1 MDNTEIIIDSR
12 VKLLNVENDI
22 VDWLAKQ
29 LTFINPEYVEAMKR
43 HRYIGNISQY
53 IKLYSLNPTG
63 ITIPR
68 GYLQT
73 VEDILIGRGNS
84 ITIVDNRVLHKHLNI
99 KSNIVLRSYQSS
111 AKLDLLSHP
120 NGMLVAPAGSGKT
133 IMGLDIFAAVRQ
145 KMLWLTH
152 TNRLAEQVVER
163 IVGTEHN
170 DPAILNISRDDI
182 GIIGGG
188 RKDIGNKITIG
199 MIQTLAKSIELLT
212 SISQEFGLVILDECH
227 HLPASTFLK
236 VINYLPAY
244 YLYGLT
250 ATPYRRDKLESVM
263 FATIGRPNSIIKREE
278 VKKEKGIITPL
289 VITRRIRGPIY
300 EGNDYHYIIKELLI
314 PNELRSDTIAVDI
327 INEAKQGNYCIAIST
342 RKSYCEII
350 RNKVSKYWNKTG
362 IATGDYSKKHN
373 NLQVKRLEDG
383 EITVLVVTFELL
395 GEGFDVQKLNRGFII
410 LPFKE
415 RTRVEQ
421 AVGRIQRTC
430 QNKTGALLYEYL
442 DEGIGIL
449 ENQFRERKNV
459 YYSLNM
465 KVNE

>member
-1 MDNTEIIIDSR
+1 MDNIKIIIDSE
-12 VKLLNVENDI
+12 VKLLNISNNLIE
-22 VDWLAKQ
+22 WLIKQ
-29 LTFINPEYVEAMKR
+29 LTFVNPVYLEAVKR
-43 HRYIGNISQY
+43 HRYIGDIPQY
-53 IKLYSLNPTG
+53 IELYSLNPAG
-63 ITIPR
+63 IVIPR

-73 VEDILIGRGNS
+73 IEDILIGKGNS
-84 ITIVDNRVLHKHLNI
+84 ITIVDNRILHKPLSI

-111 AKLDLLSHP
+111 AKMDLFKHP

-133 IMGLDIFAAVRQ
+133 IMGLDIFATVKQ

-152 TNRLAEQVVER
+152 TNRLAEQVIER
-163 IVGTEHN
+163 IVGTNHN
-170 DPAILNISRDDI
+170 DPTILDISKDDI

-188 RKDIGNKITIG
+188 KKKIGNKITVG
-199 MIQTLAKSIELLT
+199 MVQTLAKSVDLLT
-212 SISQEFGLVILDECH
+212 DISQEFGLVILDECH
-227 HLPASTFLK
+227 HLPANTFLK
-236 VINYLPAY
+236 VVNYLPAY

-250 ATPYRRDKLESVM
+250 ATPYRRDKMESVM
-263 FATIGRPNSIIKREE
+263 FATIGRPNAIIKREE

-289 VITRRIRGPIY
+289 VITRRIKGPIY
-300 EGNDYHYIIKELLI
+300 VGNDYHYIIKELLI
-314 PNELRSDTIAVDI
+314 PNELRSDTIATDI
-327 INEAKQGNYCIAIST
+327 INEAKQNNYCIAIST

-350 RNKVSKYWNKTG
+350 YSKVSKYWNKVG

-395 GEGFDVQKLNRGFII
+395 GEGFDVKKLNRGFII

-430 QNKTGALLYEYL
+430 QNKNNALLYEYL

-465 KVNE
+465 RINE

>member
-1 MDNTEIIIDSR
+1 VYI
-12 VKLLNVENDI
+12 
-22 VDWLAKQ
+22 
-29 LTFINPEYVEAMKR
+29 EAMKR
-43 HRYIGNISQY
+43 HRYIGDIPQY

-63 ITIPR
+63 ITVPR

-73 VEDILIGRGNS
+73 VEDALIGKGNS
-84 ITIVDNRVLHKHLNI
+84 ITIVDNRILHRPLNI
-99 KSNIVLRSYQSS
+99 KSDIVLRPYQEA
-111 AKLDLLSHP
+111 AKIDLFKHP

-133 IMGLDIFAAVRQ
+133 IMGLDIFATVKQ

-152 TNRLAEQVVER
+152 TNRLAEQVIER
-163 IVGTEHN
+163 IVGTKH
-170 DPAILNISRDDI
+170 DGPAILDIVKNDI

-188 RKDIGNKITIG
+188 KKKIGDKITIG
-199 MIQTLAKSIELLT
+199 MVQTLTRNMDLLT
-212 SISQEFGLVILDECH
+212 SISQEFGLVILDECQ
-227 HLPASTFLK
+227 HLPSSTFLK
-236 VINYLPAY
+236 VVNRLPAY
-244 YLYGLT
+244 YLYSLT
-250 ATPYRRDKLESVM
+250 ATPYRRDKLEGVM
-263 FATIGRPNSIIKREE
+263 FATTGRPNAIIKREE

-289 VITRRIRGPIY
+289 VITRRIKSPIY
-300 EGNDYHYIIKELLI
+300 DGNDFHYIVKELLT
-314 PNELRSDTIAVDI
+314 PNELRSDIIATDI

-350 RNKVSKYWNKTG
+350 YNKVSKYWDKTG

-373 NLQVKRLEDG
+373 SLQVKRLENG
-383 EITVLVVTFELL
+383 EITVLVVTFQLL
-395 GEGFDVQKLNRGFII
+395 GEGFDVKKLNRGFII

-415 RTRVEQ
+415 KAMVEQ

-430 QNKTGALLYEYL
+430 QGKNDGLLYEYL

-449 ENQFRERKNV
+449 ENQFRERKNI

>member
-1 MDNTEIIIDSR
+1 MDNIKIIIDSR
-12 VKLLNVENDI
+12 VKLLNIKDDI
-22 VDWLAKQ
+22 VDWLIKQ
-29 LTFINPEYVEAMKR
+29 LTFINPVYVEAMKR
-43 HRYIGNISQY
+43 HRYIGDISQY
-53 IKLYSLNPTG
+53 IKLYSLSPTG

-73 VEDILIGRGNS
+73 VEDILIGKGNS
-84 ITIVDNRVLHKHLNI
+84 ITIVDNRILHRPLNV
-99 KSNIVLRSYQSS
+99 KSNIILRPYQEA
-111 AKLDLLSHP
+111 AKFDLLSHP

-133 IMGLDIFAAVRQ
+133 IIALDIFATVKQ

-152 TNRLAEQVVER
+152 TNRLAEQVIER
-163 IVGTEHN
+163 IIGTEHN
-170 DPAILNISRDDI
+170 DPAILGMAKDDI

-188 RKDIGNKITIG
+188 KKKIGNKITIG
-199 MIQTLAKSIELLT
+199 MIQTLAKNIELLT
-212 SISQEFGLVILDECH
+212 DIGQKFGLVMVDEAH
-227 HLPASTFLK
+227 HVPSSTFLR
-236 VINYLPAY
+236 VIDHLSAY
-244 YLYGLT
+244 YLYSLT
-250 ATPYRRDKLESVM
+250 ATPHRRDKLEGVM
-263 FATIGRPNSIIKREE
+263 FATTGRPNAIIKREE
-278 VKKEKGIITPL
+278 VKKEKGIVTPL
-289 VITRRIRGPIY
+289 VIARKIRGPIY
-300 EGNDYHYIIKELLI
+300 NGNDFHYIIRELLI
-314 PNELRSDTIAVDI
+314 PNELRSDIIATDI
-327 INEAKQGNYCIAIST
+327 INEARQGNYCIAIST

-350 RNKVSKYWNKTG
+350 YNKVFRYWNKTG

-395 GEGFDVQKLNRGFII
+395 GEGFDVKKLNRGFIA

-430 QNKTGALLYEYL
+430 QGKNNALLYEYL

-465 KVNE
+465 RINE

>member
-1 MDNTEIIIDSR
+1 
-12 VKLLNVENDI
+12 VKLLNVEENI
-22 VDWLAKQ
+22 IDWLAKQ
-29 LTFINPEYVEAMKR
+29 LTFINPEYVEAMRR
-43 HRYIGNISQY
+43 HRYVGGISQY
-53 IKLYSLNPTG
+53 IELYSLNPTG
-63 ITIPR
+63 ITVPR

-73 VEDILIGRGNS
+73 IEDILIGKGNS
-84 ITIVDNRVLHKHLNI
+84 LTIVDNRILHKPLNI
-99 KSNIVLRSYQSS
+99 KSNIILRPYQLS

-133 IMGLDIFAAVRQ
+133 IMGLDIFATVKQ

-152 TNRLAEQVVER
+152 TNRLVEQVIER

-170 DPAILNISRDDI
+170 DPVIPNMSRGDI

-188 RKDIGNKITIG
+188 KRNTGNKITVG
-199 MIQTLAKSIELLT
+199 MIQTLAKNVELLT
-212 SISQEFGLVILDECH
+212 NINQEFGLVILDECH

-236 VINYLPAY
+236 VINYLSAY
-244 YLYGLT
+244 YMYGLT

-263 FATIGRPNSIIKREE
+263 FATIGRPNSIIKREA

-289 VITRRIRGPIY
+289 VITRRIKGPTY
-300 EGNDYHYIIKELLI
+300 EGNDYHYALENLLI
-314 PNELRSDTIAVDI
+314 PNELRSDTIAIDI
-327 INEAKQGNYCIAIST
+327 INEAKQGNYCIAIGI

-350 RNKVSKYWNKTG
+350 HNKVSKYWNKTS

-373 NLQVKRLEDG
+373 NLQVKRLESG
-383 EITVLVVTFELL
+383 EITVLVVTFQLL
-395 GEGFDVQKLNRGFII
+395 GEGFDVKKLNRGFII

-415 RTRVEQ
+415 RARVEQ

-430 QNKTGALLYEYL
+430 EGKNNALLYEYL

-449 ENQFRERKNV
+449 ENQFRVRKNV

-465 KVNE
+465 RVNG

>member
-1 MDNTEIIIDSR
+1 MNNTKIIIDSR
-12 VKLLNVENDI
+12 VKLLNIEENI
-22 VDWLAKQ
+22 TNWLVKQ

-53 IKLYSLNPTG
+53 IELYSSNIAG

-73 VEDILIGRGNS
+73 IEDILIGKGNS
-84 ITIVDNRVLHKHLNI
+84 LTIVDNRVLHKPLDI
-99 KSNIVLRSYQSS
+99 KSNITLRPYQLS
-111 AKLDLLSHP
+111 AKLDLLGHP

-133 IMGLDIFAAVRQ
+133 IMGLDIFASVKQ

-152 TNRLAEQVVER
+152 TNRLAEQVIDR
-163 IVGTEHN
+163 IVGTKH
-170 DPAILNISRDDI
+170 DVPAITNISREDI
-182 GIIGGG
+182 GVIGGG
-188 RKDIGNKITIG
+188 KKNIGNKITIG
-199 MIQTLAKSIELLT
+199 MIQTLARDIELLT
-212 SISQEFGLVILDECH
+212 SVSQEYGLVILDECH

-236 VINYLPAY
+236 VINYLSAY
-244 YLYGLT
+244 YIYGLT

-289 VITRRIRGPIY
+289 VITRKIRGPIY
-300 EGNDYHYIIKELLI
+300 EGNDYSYIVKELLI
-314 PNELRSDTIAVDI
+314 PNELRSDAIATDI
-327 INEAKQGNYCIAIST
+327 INEAKQNNYCIAIST

-350 RNKVSKYWNKTG
+350 HNKVSKYWNKTG

-383 EITVLVVTFELL
+383 EITVLIVTFELL

-410 LPFKE
+410 LPFRE
-415 RTRVEQ
+415 RARVEQ

-430 QNKTGALLYEYL
+430 KGKNNALLYEYL

-449 ENQFRERKNV
+449 ENQFRVRKNV

-465 KVNE
+465 GINE